1 MFLISH
7 YTSNFFLFNL
17 ERKKILSIH
26 LPHTSH
32 PCLRS
37 GSLPVGAVQKVKC
50 PVTLPRVTGFVVAR
64 RHARKASG
72 APHSARY
79 PWHCKQGEGKALLCY
94 YRVSEVRWTE
104 GVSVLTSPNY
114 SAVQL
119 QELSL
124 HSDFTVR
131 LAITYDCAPTRAVS
145 KNKPKPPFFFFF

>member
-7 YTSNFFLFNL
+7 YTSNLFLFNL
-17 ERKKILSIH
+17 EIKKILSIY
-26 LPHTSH
+26 LCCTSH
-32 PCLRS
+32 PCLHS

-50 PVTLPRVTGFVVAR
+50 PVTLPHVTGSVMAR
-64 RHARKASG
+64 RHAWTASD
-72 APHSARY
+72 APHRARHL
-79 PWHCKQGEGKALLCY
+79 WHCKQGEGKALLCY

-131 LAITYDCAPTRAVS
+131 LAIAYDCAPTRAVS
-145 KNKPKPPFFFFF
+145 KNKAKSPFFS